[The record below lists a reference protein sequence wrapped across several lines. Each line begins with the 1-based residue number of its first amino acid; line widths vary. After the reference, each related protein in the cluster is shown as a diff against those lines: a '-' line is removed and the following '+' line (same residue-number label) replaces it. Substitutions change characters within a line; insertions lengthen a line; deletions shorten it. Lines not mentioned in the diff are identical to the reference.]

1 MNILPSSFNRIVS
14 RLRPAPN
21 PTIPTDNSKEHSRA
35 TLFDDL
41 PAEEKK
47 AALEKLD
54 RLAAVQPVD
63 TSSAS
68 SVQSCPRRRRF
79 FNWKN
84 FIMVFL
90 GLGFVAFATAASVAL
105 AVDTNKDPDLVAK
118 LRMANTNLDRMA
130 LL

>member
-1 MNILPSSFNRIVS
+1 MNILPSSITRIVS
-14 RLRPAPN
+14 RLRPSPN
-21 PTIPTDNSKEHSRA
+21 PTIPTYNSKEHCSA

-47 AALEKLD
+47 AALKKLD
-54 RLAAVQPVD
+54 QLASAQPVD
-63 TSSAS
+63 PSLPPSIQSS
-68 SVQSCPRRRRF
+68 PRRRRF

-90 GLGFVAFATAASVAL
+90 SLGFIAFATVASVAL

-118 LRMANTNLDRMA
+118 LRMANTNLDRLA